1 MGVPVKTGEVKIID
15 KDENGIGEILFRGP
29 NVMMGYYNMPE
40 ATAEVLEEDGWLH
53 TGDLGFMDNEGWIYL
68 TGRKKNIIV
77 TKTGENVY
85 VEEIEEYINQS
96 PYIEDSMVFPYDN
109 NGEEI
114 VGVQILPNM
123 EYVRTKLGYE
133 PDREEL
139 KGLYKKVIQELNQG
153 MAVYKRIR
161 AVFVRKDDFV
171 RTTTRKIKRHENPV
185 PED

>member
-1 MGVPVKTGEVKIID
+1 
-15 KDENGIGEILFRGP
+15 
-29 NVMMGYYNMPE
+29 MPE

-139 KGLYKKVIQELNQG
+139 K
-153 MAVYKRIR
+153 
-161 AVFVRKDDFV
+161 DFV